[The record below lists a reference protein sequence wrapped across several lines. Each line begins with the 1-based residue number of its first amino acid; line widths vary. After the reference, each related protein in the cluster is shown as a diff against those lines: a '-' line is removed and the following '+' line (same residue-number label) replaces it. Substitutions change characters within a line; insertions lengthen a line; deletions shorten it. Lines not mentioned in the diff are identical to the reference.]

1 MGQNKRQIVAGAVSV
16 PYGFEITDFDK
27 IIHVTLRVP
36 NGNELK
42 LPLDIALFAGL
53 DEYSESI
60 KSFTESIVELEKQ

>member
-16 PYGFEITDFDK
+16 PYGFEITDFEK
-27 IIHVTLRVP
+27 IIHVTLKTAD
-36 NGNELK
+36 GDELK
-42 LPLDIALFAGL
+42 LPLDLALFEGL